1 MLNIIKITT
10 AVICLT
16 TFLANASVNDQIDKA
31 YQQLDNGNTSA
42 VLQISNDILRSD
54 PKNPDA
60 RFIKG
65 LGLTQKGEITQAI
78 NIFKSLTIDYPKNPE
93 PWNNLASLYA
103 RQEKYHQ
110 ARDAL
115 ISAIN
120 THPSYAT
127 AYENLGNIYSKM
139 AVIAYN
145 RALDVEQSNQKKP
158 VNVQLALINRFSNSS
173 GASTKPT
180 TQISTATF
188 IKPVT
193 KKSPDIEEKSIFS
206 YDAEKDQILAVLN
219 GWSQAWSAQKPKDY
233 LMYYAPGFKT
243 PGGMPRKIWEKRR
256 HERLLKP
263 SFIKVNV
270 EQPEIVFINDTTAR
284 LRFLQDYHSNHFRDK
299 IKKTFIMHKVNGN
312 WRISQESIGG

>member
-1 MLNIIKITT
+1 MLNTIKITT
-10 AVICLT
+10 AIICLT
-16 TFLANASVNDQIDKA
+16 VLLANASTSDLIDKA
-31 YQQLDNGNTSA
+31 YQQLNSGNTNA
-42 VLQISNDILRSD
+42 VLQISNDILKSD

-78 NIFKSLTIDYPKNPE
+78 NVFKSLTVDYPNNPE
-93 PWNNLASLYA
+93 SWNNLASLYA

-127 AYENLGNIYSKM
+127 AYENLGSIYSKM

-158 VNVQLALINRFSNSS
+158 VNVQLALINRFSNST
-173 GASTKPT
+173 GAPIKSTI
-180 TQISTATF
+180 QIPASF
-188 IKPVT
+188 IEPVS
-193 KKSPDIEEKSIFS
+193 KKLPDIEEKSIFS
-206 YDAEKDQILAVLN
+206 YDKEKDQILAVLH
-219 GWSQAWSAQKPKDY
+219 GWSKAWSAQKPKDY
-233 LMYYAPGFKT
+233 LMYYAPDFQT

-263 SFIKVNV
+263 NFIKVKV
-270 EQPEIVFINDTTAR
+270 EQTEIVFINDTTAR

-299 IKKTFIMHKVNGN
+299 IKKTFIMQKVNGN
-312 WRISQESIGG
+312 WRISKESIGG